1 MNDISAHIIELVR
14 ENFSITEPLSENQ
27 SFIESGLLKS
37 MQLIELLF
45 DLEDEYDI
53 EFDFNDL
60 DVSEVES
67 PVKIEKYI
75 MRHAIA

>member
-1 MNDISAHIIELVR
+1 MTDISTHIIELVK
-14 ENFSITEPLSENQ
+14 ENFSISEDLSKNQ

-67 PVKIEKYI
+67 PVKIENYI
-75 MRHAIA
+75 MRHINA